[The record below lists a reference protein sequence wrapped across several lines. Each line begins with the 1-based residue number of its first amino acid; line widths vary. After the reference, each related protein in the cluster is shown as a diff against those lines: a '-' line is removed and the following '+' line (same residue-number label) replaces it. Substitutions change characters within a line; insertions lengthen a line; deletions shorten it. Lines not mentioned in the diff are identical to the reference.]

1 MKNSLYI
8 LSCRYYRTNWLTE
21 KSDVYSF
28 GIVLLEIITNQPVID
43 QSREKPHIAEWVGLM
58 LTKGDIISI
67 MDPTLN
73 GDYDSGSV
81 WKVVELAMSCLN
93 PSSAR
98 RPTMSQVVI
107 GLNECLAAE
116 NSRGGASRDMDSK
129 SSIEVSLTF
138 GTEVS
143 PRAR

>member
-1 MKNSLYI
+1 M
-8 LSCRYYRTNWLTE
+8 
-21 KSDVYSF
+21 
-28 GIVLLEIITNQPVID
+28 ID
-43 QSREKPHIAEWVGLM
+43 QRRAKIHIAEWVGLM
-58 LTKGDIISI
+58 LTKGDIIGI

-81 WKVVELAMSCLN
+81 WKAVELAMCCLN

-107 GLNECLAAE
+107 GLNECHAAE
-116 NSRGGASRDMDSK
+116 NSKGGASIDMNLK
-129 SSIEVSLTF
+129 SSIEVRLTF

-143 PRAR
+143 PTAR